1 MDGMMTK
8 GWKLDLGNLVEVLW
22 IENVRLR
29 RALGYFMNDERFQV
43 AISGN
48 PFAVEKMLAEVRAI
62 LSNPTTKE

>member
-1 MDGMMTK
+1 
-8 GWKLDLGNLVEVLW
+8 
-22 IENVRLR
+22 
-29 RALGYFMNDERFQV
+29 MNDERFQV